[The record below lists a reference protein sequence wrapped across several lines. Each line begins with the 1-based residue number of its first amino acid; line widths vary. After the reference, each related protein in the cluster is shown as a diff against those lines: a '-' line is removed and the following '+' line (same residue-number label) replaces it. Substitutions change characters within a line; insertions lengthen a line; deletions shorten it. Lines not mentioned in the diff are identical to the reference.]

1 MNNNNF
7 NQFISNLQVS
17 AAANNQKYVH
27 YIQDTGEIIKIS
39 NVSSCTDDD
48 HDVISATY
56 EEVEPIL
63 LGIRRLEDFEV
74 VINFKTKQRELI
86 EKTIKDAIVSID
98 NVFHKIP
105 NDQPN
110 PDVFIKC
117 YSNRWTIGLSKLVK
131 PLYDN
136 HYKDSSFMFS
146 ITDKNDPNILH
157 DVFNVSLKDLIK
169 NYEIDVTSQLTLPVD
184 ISNVSIYTFKYFNT
198 YNQEIINE

>member
-17 AAANNQKYVH
+17 AAADNQKYVH
-27 YIQDTGEIIKIS
+27 YIQDTGEIIKVS
-39 NVSSCTDDD
+39 NVSSSTVDGQ
-48 HDVISATY
+48 DVISATY

-74 VINFKTKQRELI
+74 DINFKTKQRELI
-86 EKTIKDAIVSID
+86 GKTIKDAIVSID
-98 NVFHKIP
+98 NVFYKIP

-117 YSNRWTIGLSKLVK
+117 YSDRWTIGLSKLVK

-136 HYKDSSFMFS
+136 YHKDLSFMFS

-169 NYEIDVTSQLTLPVD
+169 HYEIDVTSQLTLPVN
-184 ISNVSIYTFKYFNT
+184 ISDVSIYTFRYFNT
-198 YNQEIINE
+198 YNQEIIDE